1 MNKLETLENSLVEVI
16 NAVFKNGKKTQK
28 QEVSDVSKLNL
39 VIKPYIDAK
48 KLENNATW
56 TFSEIQSEIYRLAEY
71 DPKNK
76 DTKNRPFEM
85 RVIRSVEQTIL
96 TMEKVNPNNYIGD
109 TKNHD
114 ERLKTKNYKVAFND
128 KLGYR
133 FDDEGNLKL
142 PSISFLPIT
151 TQEVEGKNG
160 KMKTEKFANLDKES
174 LRTVSQ
180 DIASQHFVL
189 AFPQTKKSRNSS
201 GKREKTV
208 YKECVAINKF
218 MTKKLGVYKKFIE
231 SNGKLGNSECIS
243 ETDAKT
249 VMSLRDT
256 LNLLLDTRT
265 NAEELAYQLENG
277 VDAEISEVA

>member
-1 MNKLETLENSLVEVI
+1 
-16 NAVFKNGKKTQK
+16 
-28 QEVSDVSKLNL
+28 
-39 VIKPYIDAK
+39 
-48 KLENNATW
+48 
-56 TFSEIQSEIYRLAEY
+56 
-71 DPKNK
+71 
-76 DTKNRPFEM
+76 
-85 RVIRSVEQTIL
+85 
-96 TMEKVNPNNYIGD
+96 
-109 TKNHD
+109 
-114 ERLKTKNYKVAFND
+114 
-128 KLGYR
+128 
-133 FDDEGNLKL
+133 
-142 PSISFLPIT
+142 
-151 TQEVEGKNG
+151 
-160 KMKTEKFANLDKES
+160 MKTEKFANLDKES

-201 GKREKTV
+201 GKQEKTV